1 MQRNLYVIKW
11 PEGHRLH
18 DLEVKLRG
26 LSFKDLRKVNKMR
39 GIKSEE
45 DLESG
50 ALDDVF
56 AVLSKRLVWWSLTDD
71 DGQPVP
77 TDPDTLADEDFGMMS
92 DIIATWVKAVTGVD
106 ESGPLDKPSPSGN
119 TFPEESIPMET
130 S

>member
-18 DLEVKLRG
+18 GLEVKLRG
-26 LSFKDLRKVNKMR
+26 LSFKDLRKVNSMR

-50 ALDDVF
+50 TLDEVF
-56 AVLSKRLVWWSLTDD
+56 KVLSKRLVWWSLTDET
-71 DGQPVP
+71 GQPVP
-77 TDPDTLADEDFGMMS
+77 TDPETLADEDFGMMS
-92 DIIATWVKAVTGVD
+92 DILAAWTKAVTGVD

-130 S
+130 L